1 VPPKIGKRRGESHF
15 PNRGHNRHD
24 HSQGAG
30 RGMKKSETLAVAR
43 QSLLLRSLPE
53 PVVEDLLATS
63 VSRACARGETVFLQG
78 QDAHTIYV
86 VISGWVKLYRVAPN
100 GSEAV
105 VQVFTRGHSFGEAV
119 ALRGHTYPVSAEAVT
134 DCTLL
139 AIPSRSLLSMLR
151 REPEL
156 SAAIIAATF
165 QHLHE
170 LVTQVEQMKS
180 QTGAQ
185 RVADF
190 LCRLCSCDSGSCVVT
205 LPYDKVLIAGRL
217 GMKPE
222 SLSRAFAKL
231 KKVGVHVSRHHARID
246 DITALHDYAES
257 DPAEAWSKAL

>member
-1 VPPKIGKRRGESHF
+1 MTRLQSLK
-15 PNRGHNRHD
+15 
-24 HSQGAG
+24 
-30 RGMKKSETLAVAR
+30 VAR

-53 PVVEDLLATS
+53 PVVEDLLSGA
-63 VSRACARGETVFLQG
+63 ACRDFARGETVFLQG
-78 QDAHTIYV
+78 QDASTIYI
-86 VISGWVKLYRVAPN
+86 VIDGWIKLYRVAPN

-105 VQVFTRGHSFGEAV
+105 VHVFTRGHSFGEAV
-119 ALRGHTYPVSAEAVT
+119 ALRGHAYPVSAEAVT
-134 DCTLL
+134 DCTVL
-139 AIPSRSLLSMLR
+139 AIPARGLLNMLA

-165 QHLHE
+165 QHLQE

-190 LCRLCSCDSGSCVVT
+190 LCRLCSCRSGSCVVT

-222 SLSRAFAKL
+222 SLSRAFARL
-231 KKVGVHVSRHHARID
+231 KAVGVHVSRHHARID
-246 DITALHDYAES
+246 DIAALHGYAES
-257 DPAEAWSKAL
+257 DPSEAWSRAL